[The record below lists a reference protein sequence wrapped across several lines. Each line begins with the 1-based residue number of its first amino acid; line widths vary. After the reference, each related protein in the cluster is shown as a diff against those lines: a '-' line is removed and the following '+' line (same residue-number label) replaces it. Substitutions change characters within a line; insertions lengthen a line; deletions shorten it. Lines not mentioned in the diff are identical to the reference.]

1 MKKILCFGDSNTYGF
16 NPKNG
21 SRFNEKIRWAG
32 QIKEKLKNKFEIIE
46 QGQNNRCGF
55 TENIES
61 IELSGGIAIEKY
73 LKLSPD
79 IVILVIGIN
88 DLQKIYKNDEKTIY
102 EGLKSLILK
111 IKSYGI
117 SNIILLTPSILKEN
131 ILNSFF
137 NSLFDEVSIE
147 KSKKLPDIYK
157 KLSEELNVINIDLNK
172 IAETSETDGLH
183 YDEEGHKKIAEAVLN
198 VLISQK
204 FD

>member
-55 TENIES
+55 TKNKES

-73 LKLSPD
+73 LKLRPD
-79 IVILVIGIN
+79 IVILAIGIN

>member
-55 TENIES
+55 TENKES

-79 IVILVIGIN
+79 IVILAIGIN

-131 ILNSFF
+131 ILNNFLIHYLMKF
-137 NSLFDEVSIE
+137 Q
-147 KSKKLPDIYK
+147 SK
-157 KLSEELNVINIDLNK
+157 N
-172 IAETSETDGLH
+172 
-183 YDEEGHKKIAEAVLN
+183 
-198 VLISQK
+198 QK
-204 FD
+204 NCRIFIKNFLKN

>member
-55 TENIES
+55 TKNKES

-79 IVILVIGIN
+79 IVILAIGIN

-117 SNIILLTPSILKEN
+117 SNIIFLTPSILKEN